1 MPINWE
7 VEVQCVFR
15 ITNVQSFTIVI
26 LRFPLSAPELLAD
39 EPAFPMTDVWSL
51 GAITYLLLSGTSP
64 FRGDTDAETRQN
76 ILFVRFRF
84 EYLYREI
91 TTEAT
96 RFLMQIFKRAP
107 R

>member
-1 MPINWE
+1 MSPDLA
-7 VEVQCVFR
+7 R
-15 ITNVQSFTIVI
+15 PYTSA
-26 LRFPLSAPELLAD
+26 APELLAD

-51 GAITYLLLSGTSP
+51 GVITYLLLSGTSP